1 MQQSLLPLLRC
12 PVTRSVLTIKV
23 IKQAEKVYDGNL
35 VTIIEEGILY
45 AAEDWFYPIV
55 KGVPR
60 LTVEAFLDYEKF
72 LSSAQHDYADVKE
85 KLLEKYAALIKYAA
99 KKNKR
104 TKQSFTKEW
113 SVYNYD
119 KDNTWDAN
127 DEGMVERFLKETDET
142 RLSLK
147 DKIIF
152 DAGCG
157 NGKLESLIASDCAS
171 IIAMDFANCIEE
183 AYARNE
189 FSNVYFIQGDVQF
202 PPVPFTY
209 FDVVHCSGVLIHTN
223 NTELSFSCIEPTVK
237 DGGKLSVWLYHPVK
251 DYVHKLFNAIRSVTS
266 KLPLSFQY
274 YLYLVTIFPLSY
286 CIKKLKGNK
295 QNSREMMLSILD
307 WFTPEFRWEHE
318 HTEAAA
324 WFYKRGYNKV
334 SITTL
339 DKFGFNITGEKQK
352 INPGK

>member
-1 MQQSLLPLLRC
+1 MQEALLPLLRC
-12 PVTRSVLTIKV
+12 PVTRTVLTLKV
-23 IKQAEKVYDGNL
+23 IKQAEKVYDEETL
-35 VTIIEEGILY
+35 ADIEEGILY
-45 AAEDWFYPIV
+45 AAYDWFYPII

-60 LTVEAFLDYEKF
+60 LTVEAFLDYENF
-72 LSSAQHDYADVKE
+72 LTSVRPDYAELKE
-85 KLLEKYAALIKYAA
+85 KLLEKYGAFVKYAV

-104 TKQSFTKEW
+104 TKESFAKEW

-119 KDNTWDAN
+119 KDNTWDAD

-142 RLSLK
+142 KLSLK
-147 DKIIF
+147 DKIMF

-171 IIAMDFANCIEE
+171 IIAMDFANSIED
-183 AYARNE
+183 AYARNT

-202 PPVPFTY
+202 PPVSFNY
-209 FDVVHCSGVLIHTN
+209 FDIVHCSGVLIHTN
-223 NTELSFSCIEPTVK
+223 NAELSFSCLEPTVK
-237 DGGKLSVWLYHPVK
+237 AGGKLSVWLYHPVK
-251 DYVHKLFNAIRSVTS
+251 GFVHNMFNAIRSVTS

-307 WFTPEFRWEHE
+307 WFTPEFRSEHE

-324 WFYKRGYNKV
+324 WFYKRGYHQVNV
-334 SITTL
+334 TTV
-339 DKFGFNITGEKQK
+339 DKFGFNITGEKK
-352 INPGK
+352 K